1 MHAYMYGTHH
11 DPPHEALAHE
21 SAPLVQEALLESE
34 RRRVEGVREEQR
46 TALALLLLR
55 RTIPP

>member
-1 MHAYMYGTHH
+1 MYGTHH

-21 SAPLVQEALLESE
+21 SAPLVQEALLESA